1 MFKVESKMYPEPTST
16 KMISPQGDKS
26 KERVMTGEGSVNDN
40 VFDMEVN
47 GSSRLTPVAAE
58 QRSATAP
65 SPTGYRDYKP
75 PAEVLSNS
83 YSTTFHT
90 SGGFDSARAN
100 FKRDQEKEED
110 FAHKTILLGD
120 SGVGKTSLL
129 VQFDTGNFQP
139 GNFAATVGIGFTY
152 VYVFSLFELAENR
165 ACLWDQT
172 SDKFKDQEMKNKLW
186 FEVYSSWSQT
196 FNN

>member
-1 MFKVESKMYPEPTST
+1 
-16 KMISPQGDKS
+16 
-26 KERVMTGEGSVNDN
+26 MTGEGSVNDN

-110 FAHKTILLGD
+110 FAHK
-120 SGVGKTSLL
+120 
-129 VQFDTGNFQP
+129 
-139 GNFAATVGIGFTY
+139 VGIYIY
-152 VYVFSLFELAENR
+152 VLTCCMN
-165 ACLWDQT
+165 
-172 SDKFKDQEMKNKLW
+172 
-186 FEVYSSWSQT
+186 
-196 FNN
+196 